1 MANEQQKLS
10 VRMRPNVDAKS
21 ANYGKYFAEVG
32 NGQTL
37 SQRGFIEHLIKHG
50 LAYPRSIIEG
60 VMAQIVN
67 CLPELLAA
75 GTGVKL
81 DGLGTF
87 YPTIENVRGGVTYAE
102 LKAGGVDPN
111 TVVQGIHVRFQ
122 PEGDKLDRITSRAFK
137 EQVTLSLDTVI
148 VAQKVGEADKA
159 PRADATYDYEK
170 WKALPADKDH
180 GMQILP
186 VNP

>member
-1 MANEQQKLS
+1 
-10 VRMRPNVDAKS
+10 MRPVVDAKN

-37 SQRGFIEHLIKHG
+37 SQRGFIDHLIKHG
-50 LAYPRSIIEG
+50 LAYPKPIIEG
-60 VMAQIVN
+60 VMAQIVS
-67 CLPELLAA
+67 CLPELLAT

-87 YPTIENVRGGVTYAE
+87 YPTIENVKGGLAYAD
-102 LKAGGVDPN
+102 LKAGGIDPN
-111 TVVQGIHVRFQ
+111 TLVKGVHVRFT

-137 EQVTLSLDTVI
+137 EKVTLSLDTVI
-148 VAQKVGEADKA
+148 VAQKVGTADDA
-159 PRADATYDYEK
+159 PRADASYDYDK
-170 WKALPADKDH
+170 WQALPADKDH
-180 GMQILP
+180 GIQVLP